1 VTGTISGWVYGQLR
15 SDILAAD
22 LPPGGKLRIDALCA
36 RYGVL
41 VTPMREALNQLASEG
56 FVQRLEQRGFIVL
69 PASAQELE
77 QLTQTRCW
85 VEAIALRE
93 AIAHRSAAWEAML
106 GECWQELSDTPRSTE
121 SGAFV
126 ENPAWEGVHRR
137 FHMALIATCP
147 SHWLIT
153 FCGQL
158 SDHAMRYRGHVHRLP
173 APQRCGRTPGDP
185 GCGPG
190 GRHRRGCGAVGGPL
204 PPDRRHRHGVGHV
217 RRRGDCDRLNA

>member
-1 VTGTISGWVYGQLR
+1 VTGTISGWVYAQLR

-36 RYGVL
+36 RYGVTS
-41 VTPMREALNQLASEG
+41 TPMREALNQLASEG

-158 SDHAMRYRGHVHRLP
+158 SDHAMRYRRLAMSTAFPHRSVAEEHRAILD
-173 APQRCGRTPGDP
+173 AALAGDTDAAVAQLEAHYRRTAGIVMAWDTSDAEETAT
-185 GCGPG
+185 G
-190 GRHRRGCGAVGGPL
+190 
-204 PPDRRHRHGVGHV
+204 
-217 RRRGDCDRLNA
+217 